1 MPENEPTAVRQF
13 IEAESDSLLAAL
25 RFYVLRSGLARGT
38 AVTLL
43 TAELLNE
50 VVVEAL
56 AHAERFQADGQPRAW
71 LLGIAANLL
80 KRRQVERAKREQR
93 EPLVTD
99 LQAAATDGLSEAE
112 LFDRLAACATP
123 DATGQIEADEAVAAM
138 LNLLAPA
145 DRQIVQLAILL
156 EMDGT
161 AVARALNLKP
171 GTARMRLHR
180 ALNRLRQAYGEA
192 QHE

>member
-1 MPENEPTAVRQF
+1 MAQDGQTAVRQF
-13 IEAESDSLLAAL
+13 IEAESNSLLATL
-25 RFYVLRSGLARGT
+25 RFYVLRSGLATGT

-43 TAELLNE
+43 TAELLND

-56 AHAERFQADGQPRAW
+56 AHADRFRSDGQPRAW
-71 LLGIAANLL
+71 LLGIAANLI
-80 KRRQVERAKREQR
+80 KRKQAERAKWEQR
-93 EPLVTD
+93 EPLIAD
-99 LQAAATDGLSEAE
+99 LQTPTNNHLSEAK

-123 DATGQIEADEAVAAM
+123 DATGQLEANEAVTAI
-138 LNLLAPA
+138 LNTLAPA

-171 GTARMRLHR
+171 STARMRLHR
-180 ALNRLRQAYGEA
+180 ALNRLRQAYLENSD
-192 QHE
+192 E

>member
-1 MPENEPTAVRQF
+1 MTADGPTAVRQF
-13 IEAESDSLLAAL
+13 IEAESDSLLATL
-25 RFYVLRSGLARGT
+25 HYYVLRSGLAEGT

-43 TAELLNE
+43 TAELLHE

-56 AHAERFQADGQPRAW
+56 AHADRFQPDGQPRAW

-80 KRRQVERAKREQR
+80 ERKQAERAKRERR
-93 EPLVTD
+93 EPLISD
-99 LQAAATDGLSEAE
+99 LHTADNTMSETE

-123 DATGQIEADEAVAAM
+123 DATGQLEADETVTGM

-180 ALNRLRQAYGEA
+180 ALNRLRQAYLEN
-192 QHE
+192 HNE

>member
-1 MPENEPTAVRQF
+1 MAVRQF
-13 IEAESDSLLAAL
+13 IEAESDNLSATL
-25 RFYVLRSGLARGT
+25 RFYVLRSGLAEGT
-38 AVTLL
+38 AVALL

-56 AHAERFQADGQPRAW
+56 AHADRFRPDGQPRAW

-80 KRRQVERAKREQR
+80 KRKQAERAKREQR
-93 EPLVTD
+93 EPLIRD
-99 LQAAATDGLSEAE
+99 LHTADNTMSEAE
-112 LFDRLAACATP
+112 LFDHLAACATP
-123 DATGQIEADEAVAAM
+123 DATGRLEADETVTGM

-180 ALNRLRQAYGEA
+180 ALNRLRQAYLEN
-192 QHE
+192 HNE

>member
-1 MPENEPTAVRQF
+1 MAQDGQTAVRQF
-13 IEAESDSLLAAL
+13 IETESDNLLATL
-25 RFYVLRSGLARGT
+25 RFYVLRSGLAAGT

-56 AHAERFQADGQPRAW
+56 AHADRFQPDGQPRAW

-80 KRRQVERAKREQR
+80 KRKQAERAKREQR
-93 EPLVTD
+93 EPLITD
-99 LQAAATDGLSEAE
+99 LHSANNAMSKGE
-112 LFDRLAACATP
+112 LFDRLAACVTP
-123 DATGQIEADEAVAAM
+123 DATGQLEADETVTTL
-138 LNLLAPA
+138 LNSLAPA

-180 ALNRLRQAYGEA
+180 ALSRLRQAYLENSD
-192 QHE
+192 E